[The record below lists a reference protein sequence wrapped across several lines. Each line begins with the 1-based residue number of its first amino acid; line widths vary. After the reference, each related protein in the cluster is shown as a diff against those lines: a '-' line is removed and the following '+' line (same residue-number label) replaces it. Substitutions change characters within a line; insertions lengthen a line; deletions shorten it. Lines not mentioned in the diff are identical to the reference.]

1 MEEIKLNLPFLIA
14 GIIIF
19 IGFLGTLFFHKT
31 RIPDVLFLIV
41 IGVLIGPAT
50 GWIKASSLEGI
61 TPYFA
66 RLALIIILFEGGL
79 HLNFDI
85 LIKRFVGGTLFSCGT
100 FAISLISMALLGRYV
115 LNMPLINSLILGAI
129 IGGTSS
135 AIVIP
140 LICKM
145 TVQEETKS
153 ILSLESI
160 ITDILAVIG
169 VIVFIEMGLKGEVK
183 PSAVLNDLAGP
194 FSIGIV
200 AGIIFGLLWIKALSS
215 IHIASLSYMT
225 TLAAVLVL
233 FGVVE
238 IAKGSGAVAAF
249 TFGLVLSNGTR
260 FLKVF
265 DETKTF
271 KLDDKIEH
279 FHQEFTFFIRTYFFV
294 YIGLLISPNIL
305 RNKEILNN
313 AVIISLGLIIARY
326 IFIWFYY
333 LIYKPVRKERFIYF
347 IMLPKGLA
355 AAVVASL
362 PYAYNVPGTEDFVTY
377 TILVI
382 LISNIFMVLGI
393 FTAERWIISKNNHPQ
408 PCD

>member
-1 MEEIKLNLPFLIA
+1 MEEITLNLPFLIA
-14 GIIIF
+14 GLIIF
-19 IGFLGTLFFHKT
+19 IGFLGTLFFQKT

-41 IGVLIGPAT
+41 IGVIIGPIA

-85 LIKRFVGGTLFSCGT
+85 LIKRFVGGTLFSFGT
-100 FAISLISMALLGRYV
+100 FTVSLISTVILGRYI

-129 IGGTSS
+129 VGGTSS

-140 LICKM
+140 LITKM
-145 TVQEETKS
+145 QVQDETRS
-153 ILSLESI
+153 ILSVESI
-160 ITDILAVIG
+160 ITDIMVVIG

-183 PSAVLNDLAGP
+183 PSAVLHDLAGP

-200 AGIIFGLLWIKALSS
+200 AGIVFGLFWIKALSS

-238 IAKGSGAVAAF
+238 MAKGSGAVAAF

-260 FLKVF
+260 FLKVL
-265 DETKTF
+265 DETRNF
-271 KLDDKIEH
+271 KLDEKIEH

-294 YIGLLISPNIL
+294 YIGLLISPDIL
-305 RNKEILNN
+305 RNKEILGN
-313 AVIISLGLIIARY
+313 AIIITLGLCITRY
-326 IFIWFYY
+326 IFIWIYC
-333 LIYKPVRKERFIYF
+333 LIYEPVRKERFIYF

-355 AAVVASL
+355 AAVVASM
-362 PYAYNVPGTEDFVTY
+362 PFAYNIPGTKDFVTY

-382 LISNIFMVLGI
+382 LLSNIFMVFGI
-393 FTAERWIISKNNHPQ
+393 FIAEKWVIPKNNH
-408 PCD
+408 